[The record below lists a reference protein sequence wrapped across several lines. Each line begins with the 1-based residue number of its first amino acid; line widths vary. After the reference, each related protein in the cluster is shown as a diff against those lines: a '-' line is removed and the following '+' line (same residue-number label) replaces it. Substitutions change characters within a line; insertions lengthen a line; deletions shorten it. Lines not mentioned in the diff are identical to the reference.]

1 MLWNIR
7 KLVSKGD
14 YIYAIVP
21 EHLCANKHG
30 YVLLHRIIMENHLGR
45 ILDNNE
51 VVHHID
57 GDKKHNIIENLQLM
71 TAAEHAR
78 LHAQK
83 GENDNVKM
91 SRMWK
96 RVCTREKTNSFRQRS
111 RNLYLLFCNLQR

>member
-1 MLWNIR
+1 MQNNIKNQGALLWNIR

-21 EHLCANKHG
+21 EHPCANKHG

-57 GDKKHNIIENLQLM
+57 GDKKHTTSWNNRASEERYI
-71 TAAEHAR
+71 
-78 LHAQK
+78 
-83 GENDNVKM
+83 GE
-91 SRMWK
+91 
-96 RVCTREKTNSFRQRS
+96 
-111 RNLYLLFCNLQR
+111 YPI